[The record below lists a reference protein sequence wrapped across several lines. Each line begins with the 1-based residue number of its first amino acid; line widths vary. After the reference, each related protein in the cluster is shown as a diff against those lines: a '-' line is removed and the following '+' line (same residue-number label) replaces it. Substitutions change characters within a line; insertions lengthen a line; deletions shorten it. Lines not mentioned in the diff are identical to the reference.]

1 MSDNE
6 KTKVNTSPAVDV
18 EVGTAEDVDAIMKKY
33 DRESNVRIWEGTP
46 KFAIRILLAVFALFM
61 VWMNMFATWDER
73 FRPPPFRGNGHYSG
87 LPSLS
92 YQKGK
97 HPEKFRPVV

>member
-1 MSDNE
+1 MNGSCFEEQKSKEESALSDNE

-46 KFAIRILLAVFALFM
+46 KFAIQMCIRDSCSA
-61 VWMNMFATWDER
+61 R
-73 FRPPPFRGNGHYSG
+73 R
-87 LPSLS
+87 
-92 YQKGK
+92 
-97 HPEKFRPVV
+97 

>member
-1 MSDNE
+1 MNGSCFEEQKSKEESALSDNE

-46 KFAIRILLAVFALFM
+46 KFAIRIFWLCSPCS
-61 VWMNMFATWDER
+61 WY
-73 FRPPPFRGNGHYSG
+73 G
-87 LPSLS
+87 
-92 YQKGK
+92 
-97 HPEKFRPVV
+97 

>member
-73 FRPPPFRGNGHYSG
+73 FR
-87 LPSLS
+87 
-92 YQKGK
+92 
-97 HPEKFRPVV
+97 RPLFVGMVIILVFLLYPCLLYTSDAADE

>member
-1 MSDNE
+1 MNGSCFEEQKSKEESALSDNE

-46 KFAIRILLAVFALFM
+46 KFAIRILLAVFAPFM
-61 VWMNMFATWDER
+61 VWMNMR
-73 FRPPPFRGNGHYSG
+73 L
-87 LPSLS
+87 LP
-92 YQKGK
+92 
-97 HPEKFRPVV
+97 V